1 MVFNLDESVPVH
13 IYGRGADVVMV
24 AQILQTEL
32 DKMSFRT
39 ISLQR
44 DVAKFILDNIKEIK
58 SMIDPCEIR
67 VKRPNLK
74 EKQTDIK
81 HPFFTV
87 PIMTQE
93 ICLIGNLNEIKA
105 GEQKLFE
112 FCEYRSD
119 SPPLNSTQLTF
130 LLPLLLKSDL
140 GSLKN
145 YLLTKLPKVQLGFF
159 EPIYP
164 RKHLTL
170 QVGGSWSDLL

>member
-1 MVFNLDESVPVH
+1 
-13 IYGRGADVVMV
+13 MV

-119 SPPLNSTQLTF
+119 SPPLN
-130 LLPLLLKSDL
+130 
-140 GSLKN
+140 
-145 YLLTKLPKVQLGFF
+145 
-159 EPIYP
+159 
-164 RKHLTL
+164 
-170 QVGGSWSDLL
+170 

>member
-87 PIMTQE
+87 PIMT
-93 ICLIGNLNEIKA
+93 
-105 GEQKLFE
+105 
-112 FCEYRSD
+112 
-119 SPPLNSTQLTF
+119 
-130 LLPLLLKSDL
+130 
-140 GSLKN
+140 
-145 YLLTKLPKVQLGFF
+145 
-159 EPIYP
+159 
-164 RKHLTL
+164 
-170 QVGGSWSDLL
+170 